1 MKDSLKHLTLIF
13 DICSSFL
20 KEKEREKRLEETRTH
35 LSKELISMAP
45 DQSKPG
51 SSGDKPKKSKDEVE
65 TEEREKMQCVF

>member
-1 MKDSLKHLTLIF
+1 
-13 DICSSFL
+13 
-20 KEKEREKRLEETRTH
+20 
-35 LSKELISMAP
+35 MAP

>member
-1 MKDSLKHLTLIF
+1 MTF
-13 DICSSFL
+13 APSFF

-35 LSKELISMAP
+35 LSKELISMSP
-45 DQSKPG
+45 DQSKPSSSG